1 MGPSQSIRVMLVDDH
16 TMVRR
21 GLATFLKV
29 FDDLELAGEA
39 DSGGAA
45 ITALAF
51 NSHGDLLASGNLNG
65 AVRLWQLESGL
76 CLQTF
81 RISRPYEQMD
91 ITGATGLS
99 ESQKAMLRA
108 FGAIENP

>member
-1 MGPSQSIRVMLVDDH
+1 M
-16 TMVRR
+16 
-21 GLATFLKV
+21 
-29 FDDLELAGEA
+29 LAG
-39 DSGGAA
+39 
-45 ITALAF
+45 
-51 NSHGDLLASGNLNG
+51 GNLNG
-65 AVRLWQLESGL
+65 AVRLWQLESGV

-108 FGAIENP
+108 FGAIENR